1 MGQRTGD
8 RLRIAV
14 VSRGD
19 ETCGGASRVAEDLAR
34 QMQVRGHEATH
45 FVTWTGKG
53 FTKNRKSL
61 YGPGLLRPVTT
72 LAHKAARKFGLAE
85 MIPFELAAAIAG
97 LRGFDVIH
105 FHDTSGSISPLTIM
119 AAARVAT
126 VAWTFHDC
134 SPFTGGCLYPQM
146 AGCQKYKDGCGGCP
160 LGNEWPIYGWSDRT
174 PQALALRRRLH
185 HKAGI
190 SVITPSRWMADTA
203 WASGNLSEP
212 PTVISNMVDTSVFA
226 EPKDRAG
233 LRARLGLPQD
243 RPVIAIS
250 AASIGD
256 ERKNVAAAIGGA
268 VAASNVSP
276 TVVLIGKPDPKV
288 HAIMGSLDFVAT
300 GYVSDRNH
308 LAEWLSASDAFM
320 ATPMAD
326 NQPLAIMEALAC
338 GTPVYGWPT
347 GGIAEMVV
355 DGVNGRMIWDG
366 SDRSLGQA
374 ISADWSSKAMT
385 QMRART
391 SREAASKFSP
401 EVFAENHENHFRE
414 LIDRKEQSR

>member
-1 MGQRTGD
+1 MKD
-8 RLRIAV
+8 KIRIAV

-34 QMQVRGHEATH
+34 QMAARGHEATH
-45 FVTWTGKG
+45 FVTWTSKG
-53 FTKNRKSL
+53 FTDTRKSL
-61 YGPGLLRPVTT
+61 YGPGMLRPVTT
-72 LAHKAARKFGLAE
+72 LAHRAARKFGLAE
-85 MIPFELAAAIAG
+85 MVPFELPAAMVG

-105 FHDTSGSISPLTIM
+105 FHDTSGSISPLTLS
-119 AAARVAT
+119 AAARIAP

-146 AGCQKYKDGCGGCP
+146 AGCQKYKDGCGDCP
-160 LGNEWPIYGWSDRT
+160 LSNEWPIYGWSDRT
-174 PQALALRRRLH
+174 PNALAMRRRLH
-185 HKAGI
+185 RKGRV
-190 SVITPSRWMADTA
+190 SVITPSQWMADTA
-203 WASGNLSEP
+203 WASGNLSEQ
-212 PTVISNMVDTSVFA
+212 PTVISNMVDTAVFA
-226 EPKDRAG
+226 EPEDRAG

-256 ERKNVAAAIGGA
+256 ERKNVGAAIAGA
-268 VAASNVSP
+268 VAASSVFP

-288 HAIMGSLDFVAT
+288 HAIMGPIDFMAT
-300 GYVSDRNH
+300 GYVSDRKH
-308 LAEWLSASDAFM
+308 LAEWLSAADAFM

-355 DGVNGRMIWDG
+355 DGVTGRMIRDG
-366 SDRSLGQA
+366 SASALGEA
-374 ISADWSSKAMT
+374 ISSDWSSKAMSG
-385 QMRART
+385 MRSATR
-391 SREAASKFSP
+391 RKAVRNFSP
-401 EVFAENHENHFRE
+401 SAFAENHEKHYRAMMGME
-414 LIDRKEQSR
+414 TGA

>member
-1 MGQRTGD
+1 MGQQMRD
-8 RLRIAV
+8 KLRIAV

-34 QMQVRGHEATH
+34 QMMARGHEAIH
-45 FVTWTGKG
+45 FVTWTAKG
-53 FTKNRKSL
+53 FTATRRPL
-61 YGPGLLRPVTT
+61 YGAGVLRPLTT
-72 LAHKAARKFGLAE
+72 LAHRAARKFGMAE
-85 MIPFELAAAIAG
+85 MVPFELPATMVG

-105 FHDTSGSISPLTIM
+105 FHDTSGSISPLTLM
-119 AAARVAT
+119 KAARIAP

-146 AGCQKYKDGCGGCP
+146 AGCEKYKEGCGDCP

-185 HKAGI
+185 RKSGV
-190 SVITPSRWMADTA
+190 SVITPSQWMADVA
-203 WASGNLSEP
+203 WESGNLSVR

-226 EPKDRAG
+226 ESGNRDG
-233 LRARLGLPQD
+233 LRTRLGLPQD

-256 ERKNVAAAIGGA
+256 ERKNVGAAIAGA
-268 VAASNVSP
+268 VAASDVSP
-276 TVVLIGKPDPKV
+276 TIVLIGKPDPKV
-288 HAIMGSLDFVAT
+288 HAIMGQLDFIAT
-300 GYVSDRNH
+300 GYVTDRTH

-320 ATPMAD
+320 ATPRAD

-355 DGVNGRMIWDG
+355 DGINGRMVGDG
-366 SDRSLGQA
+366 SAQSLGQV
-374 ISADWSSKAMT
+374 ISADWSSGAMT
-385 QMRART
+385 GMRPGTRKRAV
-391 SREAASKFSP
+391 EEFSAGR
-401 EVFAENHENHFRE
+401 FAESHEIHFKE
-414 LIDRKEQSR
+414 LIDGKGRSR